1 MSHKR
6 NWWIRLT
13 PCLPRSIELLNL
25 EQEWCQASCKHD
37 KHAEPFSLALL
48 FNCCCCCRAF
58 LRASR
63 MGSPSPLLWMCET
76 LHRLIFRLLSLQKP
90 MARGILSPTQT
101 LCPTAQ
107 SLLSWRSASLASSSR
122 MLSRRKAS
130 QFWTTPRSAWK
141 LAAVVIVTLC
151 SCCDYHTSCVVTVVK
166 CLTSV
171 VIHHCLHLRVACH
184 KRCLMCGGDGG
195 IIGGHHVTAV
205 RLCSAGSEAAGY
217 QHHPLPRYHYW
228 YGYHP
233 DPERYCQAPKEV
245 KPCFK
250 LVHE

>member
-1 MSHKR
+1 
-6 NWWIRLT
+6 
-13 PCLPRSIELLNL
+13 
-25 EQEWCQASCKHD
+25 
-37 KHAEPFSLALL
+37 
-48 FNCCCCCRAF
+48 
-58 LRASR
+58 
-63 MGSPSPLLWMCET
+63 MGCPSPLLWMCET

-151 SCCDYHTSCVVTVVK
+151 SCSDYHTSCIVTVVR

-171 VIHHCLHLRVACH
+171 VIHHYLRLQVACH
-184 KRCLMCGGDGG
+184 KRCFMSGGNGVS
-195 IIGGHHVTAV
+195 IGGHHVTVV

-245 KPCFK
+245 KPCFR
-250 LVHE
+250 LVHEWAVIFFAWFCSISCTTDCNVTTVSVGKSSSGNDQSDTVRGISVRDFIRSTLM